1 MRDLLGWKLSFGRY
15 AGTQVSV
22 HLFYL
27 LFAGLWLYQSSKFPE
42 GLLWYG
48 GIGLAV
54 LTISVLLHEVGH
66 AVAARG
72 VGGECP
78 EILLAPWG
86 GLANVELPRWE
97 HDDHTAAQNE
107 ILTAIAGPAVNFLIC
122 MVTAPILI
130 AWKAPLSELLNPLA
144 PPGLAAA
151 LPGFGS
157 APLFVVSFVF
167 WLNYVLLAFN
177 LLPSFPMDGG
187 RIVRG
192 LIWKWHGQRAAIAW
206 SSWIGQFSAVSLLV
220 VGLFLPDP
228 FAFAKVTLVLVAV
241 FLFISARA
249 EMLRLQEPAEDEAFM
264 GYDFSQGY
272 TSLERDVKAPP
283 EPKLGPVRRWLENRR
298 LAKVEKQRQ
307 QDAADEARLDD
318 ILARLHSS
326 GREGLSDE
334 DRRILD
340 RVSARYRERQNRPE

>member
-22 HLFYL
+22 HLFFL
-27 LFAGLWLYQSSKFPE
+27 LFAFWWLYQASKFPE
-42 GLLWYG
+42 GLVWYG
-48 GIGLAV
+48 VIGLAV
-54 LTISVLLHEVGH
+54 LVVSVLLHEVGH
-66 AVAARG
+66 ALAARG
-72 VGGECP
+72 VGGECA

-86 GLANVELPRWE
+86 GLAGVELPRWE

-122 MVTAPILI
+122 AVTAPILI
-130 AWKAPLSELLNPLA
+130 AWKAPLTELLNPLA

-167 WLNYVLLAFN
+167 WLNFVLLAFN
-177 LLPSFPMDGG
+177 LIPSFPMDGG

-192 LIWKWHGQRAAIAW
+192 IIWKWHGQRAAIIW
-206 SSWIGQFSAVSLLV
+206 SAWIGKFAAVALLI
-220 VGLFLPDP
+220 VGLFLPDA
-228 FAFAKVTLVLVAV
+228 FAFAKVTLVLLAV

-249 EMLRLQEPAEDEAFM
+249 ELGRLQEQGEDEAFM

-283 EPKLGPVRRWLENRR
+283 EPKLGPVRKWLENRR
-298 LAKVEKQRQ
+298 MAKEEKQRQ
-307 QDAADEARLDD
+307 SEAADEARLDD
-318 ILARLHSS
+318 ILARLHES

-334 DRRILD
+334 DRGILD
-340 RVSARYRERQNRPE
+340 RVSARYRQRLNRPQ